1 MSKRILLA
9 GILAGV
15 GLFFWEFAAHMAL
28 PLGEAGMSVLPNEA
42 AVLPVLKEVKQDGLY
57 FYPGGGWRSDMTSSE
72 KQQAMEKAQALMA
85 SGTPGGLLLVHPG
98 GMVGMT
104 GGQLGTQFG
113 ADVVSMVLAAFVV
126 AQMGAASF
134 GGRFCVAIL
143 LALLPALRSHIPLW
157 NWYGFP
163 GTYTAA
169 QITIDVVGFAIG
181 GAIVAKMAQ
190 RRSKTMAA
198 AS

>member
-1 MSKRILLA
+1 M
-9 GILAGV
+9 
-15 GLFFWEFAAHMAL
+15 
-28 PLGEAGMSVLPNEA
+28 
-42 AVLPVLKEVKQDGLY
+42 
-57 FYPGGGWRSDMTSSE
+57 
-72 KQQAMEKAQALMA
+72 
-85 SGTPGGLLLVHPG
+85 
-98 GMVGMT
+98 
-104 GGQLGTQFG
+104 GTQFA
-113 ADVVSMVLAAFVV
+113 ADVASMLLAAFVI

-134 GGRFCVAIL
+134 GARFLVAIL

-163 GTYTAA
+163 VTYTSA

-190 RRSKTMAA
+190 SRSRTMAA